1 MAQAPEFKYAPM
13 FQVGE
18 DTTEYY
24 HLTSEHVSLGNF
36 EGKEIL
42 KSLGIEGDYEGIGH
56 CVLGYAAAELP
67 AAKPRKE
74 NYVYYVEA

>member
-42 KSLGIEGDYEGIGH
+42 K
-56 CVLGYAAAELP
+56 VT
-67 AAKPRKE
+67 RKH
-74 NYVYYVEA
+74 

>member
-56 CVLGYAAAELP
+56 CVLGYADGPEPKAA
-67 AAKPRKE
+67 PRKDS
-74 NYVYYVEA
+74 YVYHID

>member
-24 HLTSEHVSLGNF
+24 HSPPNMSLSV
-36 EGKEIL
+36 IL
-42 KSLGIEGDYEGIGH
+42 K
-56 CVLGYAAAELP
+56 
-67 AAKPRKE
+67 AKKS
-74 NYVYYVEA
+74 